1 MKVDELGQTQAV
13 TMYMLLSSSAHKSWC
28 LLLLITAM
36 TKFNLS
42 QGKFAETC

>member
-13 TMYMLLSSSAHKSWC
+13 TVHMLLSSSAHKTWS

-36 TKFNLS
+36 TNFNVS
-42 QGKFAETC
+42 QGKLAEIC